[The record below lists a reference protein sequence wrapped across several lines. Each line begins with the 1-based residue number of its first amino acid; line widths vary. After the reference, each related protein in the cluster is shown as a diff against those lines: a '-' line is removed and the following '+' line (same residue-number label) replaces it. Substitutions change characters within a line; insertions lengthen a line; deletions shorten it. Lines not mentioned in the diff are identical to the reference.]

1 MAMLPNGMINNECVL
16 IVDDSKTMRDS
27 LSTLI
32 STLNCQTVTANDG
45 IEALNVLQLQHIDLV
60 ITDLLMPN
68 MTGLELLTEIRKT
81 FSSAELPVILVS
93 GNLDKATK
101 QQALHSGACDVLKKP
116 FETKQLLLVVLK
128 QLTTV
133 RGGPC
138 YSNLPIAP

>member
-68 MTGLELLTEIRKT
+68 MTGLELLSTIRKEYSDNT
-81 FSSAELPVILVS
+81 LPVILLS
-93 GNLDKATK
+93 GSVDKQVE
-101 QQALHSGACDVLKKP
+101 QQARQLGVSEVLRKP
-116 FETKQLLLVVLK
+116 FEANKLLLIVLK
-128 QLTTV
+128 QLTLL
-133 RGGPC
+133 RGRPC
-138 YSNLPIAP
+138 YSNLAITP